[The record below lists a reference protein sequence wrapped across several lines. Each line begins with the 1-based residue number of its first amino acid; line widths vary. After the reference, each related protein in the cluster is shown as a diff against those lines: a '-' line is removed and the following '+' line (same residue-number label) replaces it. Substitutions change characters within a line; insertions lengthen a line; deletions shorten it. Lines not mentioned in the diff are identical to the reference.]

1 MTPGKPYNKSELLPK
16 HAPLPKTAL
25 LAYIGSIK
33 GPTAN
38 FTIGVHVIMDSTI
51 GLRYDIAFEV
61 GQKVLSHI
69 AFFYKFSNPYQMV
82 YYNFLNHKTDV
93 IKGGGSGKDPNLVV
107 VGTEMIDSF
116 SCTHLYED
124 KKHESQHYWMS
135 TAVPGFYL
143 MAIKLNNIDPG
154 LELMAINQTIFNW
167 GGLVRVKTTSIDNGQ
182 TTTLELNLAEANTH
196 LVFQPSDFEVPH

>member
-1 MTPGKPYNKSELLPK
+1 MTPGKPYDNSALLPK
-16 HAPLPKTAL
+16 HASFSKTAL

-82 YYNFLNHKTDV
+82 YYNYLNHKTEV
-93 IKGGGSGKDPNLVV
+93 IKGGGSGNDPDLVV
-107 VGTEMIDSF
+107 VGTEKIDSF
-116 SCTHLYED
+116 SCTHLYVGN
-124 KKHESQHYWMS
+124 KHESHHYWMS
-135 TAVPGFYL
+135 TSIPGFCQL
-143 MAIKLNNIDPG
+143 ANKLYSIDPG

-167 GGLVRVKTTSIDNGQ
+167 GGLVRVKTSSTDNGQ
-182 TTTLELNLAEANTH
+182 TTTLELNLAEANTN
-196 LVFQPSDFEVPH
+196 LVFKPSEFEVPH